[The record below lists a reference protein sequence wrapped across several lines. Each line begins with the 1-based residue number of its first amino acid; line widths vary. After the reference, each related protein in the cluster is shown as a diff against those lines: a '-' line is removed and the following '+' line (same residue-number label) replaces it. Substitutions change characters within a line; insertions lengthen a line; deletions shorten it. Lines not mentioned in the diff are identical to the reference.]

1 MKKTI
6 ILTKTELNKI
16 LAKHFKVEIK
26 DITYAGWSGML
37 DFGQFLVSIEK
48 H

>member
-16 LAKHFKVEIK
+16 LAKHFKVELK
-26 DITYAGWSGML
+26 NITYAGWSGIL
-37 DFGQFLVSIEK
+37 DFGKFLITIEK